1 MKNVKIG
8 PFNLF
13 VALKLM
19 DLDLRAKFDESNG
32 KNGVNDHNLRSF
44 IVEESN

>member
-19 DLDLRAKFDESNG
+19 DLRAKFDEFNG
-32 KNGVNDHNLRSF
+32 KNGVNDQNLRSF